1 MSDRAGFFWIPVTV
15 YLLLILGLSSIPG
28 ANMPYAIQLSP
39 DKLLH
44 CLEYSGLGF
53 LLIRAVKGTYPEFRF
68 SFRIAL
74 AASAGVALT
83 DELYQNLI
91 PGRFPDPLDWV
102 FDVTGAAAGAW
113 IALTFLKRNWFA
125 KWMK

>member
-1 MSDRAGFFWIPVTV
+1 MSDRTGFFWIPVTA

-28 ANMPYAIQLSP
+28 EKMPYAIQLSP

-44 CLEYSGLGF
+44 CLEYSGFGF
-53 LLIRAVKGTYPEFRF
+53 LLMRAVKGSFPEFRF
-68 SFRIAL
+68 FFRITLAVSAL
-74 AASAGVALT
+74 MALT

-102 FDVTGAAAGAW
+102 FDVAGAAAGAW
-113 IALTFLKRNWFA
+113 ISLTFLKRNWLP